1 MQMQEKR
8 NSSLDGV
15 RAIAITLVVASH
27 TGILGQGG
35 LGNAIF
41 FCLSGFLAAIP
52 FKQDV
57 EKDFLSIKT
66 ILNYYLNRLI
76 RILPVYYVVIGTVYV
91 ATGRFFGNKI
101 TLLKNMLFIENFSHL
116 WFLQQEMLMY
126 FCLPFIFILIALIK
140 KLVKF
145 KYNDIL
151 CGTILVILAFLANE
165 YLTADVFYLN
175 GNGMY
180 QKFRIG

>member
-1 MQMQEKR
+1 MMQMQEKR

-76 RILPVYYVVIGTVYV
+76 RILPVYYVVIGTVY
-91 ATGRFFGNKI
+91 G
-101 TLLKNMLFIENFSHL
+101 
-116 WFLQQEMLMY
+116 QQE
-126 FCLPFIFILIALIK
+126 
-140 KLVKF
+140 
-145 KYNDIL
+145 D
-151 CGTILVILAFLANE
+151 FLE
-165 YLTADVFYLN
+165 IRLHY
-175 GNGMY
+175 
-180 QKFRIG
+180 